1 MTVYRPKSTLKLI
14 LYGFGFVTVPLVVAL
29 GFVGLY
35 VDRLGHQSQNAVY
48 QAVQAISASRELSDT
63 LTTMERSGRQYV
75 VLADDTLLANFES
88 GHAAF
93 RETVQSLQQMPLS
106 SEQREQVETLA
117 EQEQAIYERIS
128 QTDPGNI
135 DQGALA
141 EDFRETNAL
150 SREVLAGSNRMVDR
164 EVDRMQD
171 TASTAQQLLFWLA
184 LALAPLTVL
193 SVTFFTAV
201 IAGPIR
207 QLDRAIR
214 RLGGGDFQ
222 QPIALSGPRDLQ
234 YIGERLDWLRQRL
247 LELEEQKTRFLR
259 HVSHELKTPLTAIRE
274 GGDLL
279 ADPSVGDLNREQRDI
294 AGIITGNAGQL
305 QRLIDDLLNFST
317 ARDTATT
324 LTLERT
330 RLGELVQEV
339 ARNHRPAI
347 LSKDLDLQLEL
358 QDVHVDADTE
368 RLRTVVDNLLA
379 NAVKFSPTG
388 GAIQVA
394 LARVRDT
401 VVLSV
406 SDQGPGIPT
415 EEREQVFD
423 AFFQG
428 RVQAEGTVK
437 GSGLGL
443 AIARESIEAHGGRI
457 ELGDSADG
465 GALVRVILPLDGRTA
480 S

>member
-1 MTVYRPKSTLKLI
+1 MSVYRPKSTLKLI

-48 QAVQAISASRELSDT
+48 QAAQAISASRELGDT
-63 LTTMERSGRQYV
+63 LTSMERSGRQYV
-75 VLADDTLLANFES
+75 VLGDDALLENVAS
-88 GHAAF
+88 SHAAF
-93 RETVQSLQQMPLS
+93 RETVASLQQMPLNDDHR
-106 SEQREQVETLA
+106 QQVETLA
-117 EQEQAIYERIS
+117 EREQAIYQRIS
-128 QTDPGNI
+128 EGDPGTI
-135 DQGALA
+135 DQDALA
-141 EDFRETNAL
+141 EAFREANAL
-150 SREVLAGSNRMVDR
+150 SRQVLAGSNRIVDR
-164 EVDRMQD
+164 EVDRMQN
-171 TASTAQQLLFWLA
+171 TAGTAQQLLFWLA
-184 LALAPLTVL
+184 VALAPLTVL

-279 ADPSVGDLNREQRDI
+279 ADPSVGELNREQRDI

-324 LTLERT
+324 LSLERT
-330 RLGELVQEV
+330 RLGEVVREV

-347 LSKDLDLQLEL
+347 LSKDLELQLDLQDL
-358 QDVHVDADTE
+358 HVDADTE
-368 RLRTVVDNLLA
+368 KLRTVVDNLLA

-388 GAIQVA
+388 GVIHVE
-394 LARVRDT
+394 LARARDT

-406 SDQGPGIPT
+406 SDQGPGIPAA
-415 EEREQVFD
+415 EREAVFD

-428 RVQAEGTVK
+428 QVRAEGTVK

-457 ELGDSADG
+457 EIDDSAGG
-465 GALVRVILPLDGRTA
+465 GACIRVTLPLDGRTA